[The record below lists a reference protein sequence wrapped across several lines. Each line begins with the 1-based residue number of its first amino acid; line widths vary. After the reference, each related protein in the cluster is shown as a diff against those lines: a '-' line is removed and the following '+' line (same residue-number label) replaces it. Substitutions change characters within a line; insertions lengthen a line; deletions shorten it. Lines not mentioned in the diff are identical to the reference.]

1 MDQLSQSALPT
12 FVSRPHFFFRFL
24 VPASA
29 NEACTRQRWYI
40 DRDRPSTTAKT
51 DLDGSQTQCHQH
63 ADMAMSVT
71 DGKRSPPSTA
81 EWYVTCPTGECC
93 AVTMMCAACCA
104 ARLSTVLRRQ
114 HVDLRCSCIRVLI
127 AWTMPSC
134 FTIIDAGDFPF
145 VAMTLTFSISCNTVV
160 SYKCTPPYIYHG

>member
-1 MDQLSQSALPT
+1 MRSTVLYHVESRSISWLRTHDELSQSALPP
-12 FVSRPHFFFRFL
+12 FVSRPHFFRFL
-24 VPASA
+24 VPAPA

-93 AVTMMCAACCA
+93 AETMMRACVLCGSFICHAPTCAACCA
-104 ARLSTVLRRQ
+104 GRLSIMLRRQ
-114 HVDLRCSCIRVLI
+114 HVAWRCSDVYG
-127 AWTMPSC
+127 
-134 FTIIDAGDFPF
+134 F
-145 VAMTLTFSISCNTVV
+145 
-160 SYKCTPPYIYHG
+160 